1 MERERTFIEKLIV
14 QAWDIIVFLGVFL
27 FALDFPFSICDLLN
41 IKVTFTLQI
50 LSLAGCVYLYGKS
63 NDIKSRDSL
72 TVKGFEQ
79 RLVLSYRC
87 ANDENKTNVKNT
99 LKLKD
104 YDEEKY

>member
-14 QAWDIIVFLGVFL
+14 QAWDIIVFLGVFM
-27 FALDFPFSICDLLN
+27 FAIQIPYEICNFLN
-41 IKVTFTLQI
+41 IKATFTIII
-50 LSLAGCVYLYGKS
+50 LAIVGCIYLYGKS
-63 NDIKSRDSL
+63 SEIKNRDSL

-87 ANDENKTNVKNT
+87 ANDENKTTVKNT